1 MIDPYWLEIFT
12 IAGINAIIALGLY
25 ITMMTGQISVAHA
38 AFAGIG
44 GYTVGVLT
52 VNFGLPF
59 AVGLAAGGLLGAVF
73 AIGLSLLILRLR
85 HFYLAVATVGFGE
98 ALVVLAMNSDYL
110 GGATGFRGIPR
121 NTNLLLVLALLA
133 LVVFCA
139 WRLQD
144 SRVGQAFRSISDDEV
159 TAAAIGINVRGYRIL
174 SFALGSGIAA
184 FGGGLQAQY
193 LGLMQ
198 APDMNFLH
206 SVTFLVFVAFGGT
219 QIFWGPL
226 LGSILLTLLPELL
239 RFSLYDRYV
248 IYGALLVVMMV
259 FRPNGLVSRRPIT
272 ASEAPGRWLGA
283 IRWLWRRQP
292 ERAEPTAPDSPA
304 G

>member
-1 MIDPYWLEIFT
+1 MIDQYWVEIFT

-25 ITMMTGQISVAHA
+25 VTMMTGQISVAHA

-59 AVGLAAGGLLGAVF
+59 AVGLAVGSLLGALV
-73 AIGLSLLILRLR
+73 AVGLSLLILRLR

-98 ALVVLAMNSDYL
+98 ALVVLAINSEYL

-121 NTNLLLVLALLA
+121 NTNLLLVLASLA
-133 LVVFCA
+133 VIVFFA
-139 WRLQD
+139 WRLQN
-144 SRVGQAFRSISDDEV
+144 SRVGQAFRAISDDEV
-159 TAAAIGINVRGYRIL
+159 TAAAIGIDVRGYRIL
-174 SFALGSGIAA
+174 SFTLGSGIAA

-219 QIFWGPL
+219 EIFWGPL
-226 LGSILLTLLPELL
+226 LGSIALTLLPELL

-248 IYGALLVVMMV
+248 IYGALLVLTMV
-259 FRPNGLVSRRPIT
+259 FRPKGLISRQPVT
-272 ASEAPGRWLGA
+272 AGEAASRWPAPL
-283 IRWLWRRQP
+283 RRLWRRQP
-292 ERAEPTAPDSPA
+292 EGVEPAVPGSPS